1 MAAGSTIK
9 MGVDVTQFK
18 QGMRDAQNS
27 VKTLDAELKKSKA
40 EFAATGDKEKYMA
53 DQSKILKQKLEA
65 MPESRGHLYDN
76 TAKTVEEMCRGIVLE
91 QYAVCVNVC
100 VNGDGS
106 V

>member
-1 MAAGSTIK
+1 MPRVTALAEKCGAALYYIVLT
-9 MGVDVTQFK
+9 
-18 QGMRDAQNS
+18 
-27 VKTLDAELKKSKA
+27 AEA
-40 EFAATGDKEKYMA
+40 DEIERRIRERGDTDLIERAKF
-53 DQSKILKQKLEA
+53 LKQKLEA